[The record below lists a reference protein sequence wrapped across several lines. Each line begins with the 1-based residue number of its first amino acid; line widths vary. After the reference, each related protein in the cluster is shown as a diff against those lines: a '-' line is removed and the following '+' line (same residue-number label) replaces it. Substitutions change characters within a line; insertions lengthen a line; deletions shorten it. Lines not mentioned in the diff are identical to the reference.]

1 MECRDRRG
9 ASSDTVREQRQRLRS
24 AIIDTHDRSCID
36 NPNTIHVFGFDDEG
50 HLQGWRSSRSSLPA
64 TASGCRKTLG
74 QRSAMTMSKSTA
86 ISSFTFTVPPAMLM
100 GVIANSLCRSVVEPL

>member
-1 MECRDRRG
+1 MERRRSTG
-9 ASSDTVREQRQRLRS
+9 RQATLYVS
-24 AIIDTHDRSCID
+24 NDNGFVPAIADTHHRSGID
-36 NPNTIHVFGFDDEG
+36 NPNTIHVFAFDDEG